1 MSRFGFVFIAKWKK
15 IFIFFLHYKKRQN
28 FFFLRKQVNKLKN
41 AEKRKEKTRRSKRI
55 NVDMGFT
62 GLYKQYFGKLIA
74 DNFLKSV

>member
-1 MSRFGFVFIAKWKK
+1 
-15 IFIFFLHYKKRQN
+15 
-28 FFFLRKQVNKLKN
+28 VNKLKN